1 MAINLLDDALV
12 VPTENNYPVVRSYR
26 FRIPN
31 FRPALLATHIIHP
44 LRTIA
49 PDELDRFLA
58 KGWRPTGQSIY
69 TSDYLRTDDDELH
82 GCLQIR
88 LPLDEFSFKKR
99 HRKILRQ
106 NGARF
111 RVEQE
116 EAGFPDAEILRVN
129 RLYMARH
136 PEKTREDL
144 EYNVVNDDGRK
155 VLNTRLLRVYD
166 GERLIAFSYFDLG
179 QRVIY
184 TKAGIYDPAYAS
196 YSPGLYTMLLE
207 VELALTRGSA
217 YYYPGYYSPTF
228 SAFDYKLQ
236 LGAME
241 YRDIATG
248 DWQKHHRD
256 ASEVPK
262 DPLVINRTK
271 LLDAQR
277 QFAASGLRTEFRE
290 YPSFTGRFRPT
301 RQGENQMLD
310 APLLLL
316 VGRPLPMEF
325 YYVLTYDNEGQ
336 RFRYDVVRT
345 ANLYD
350 MRVKLLSATGTPRFT
365 TPVVVHHRLL
375 ETADLPVILEK
386 ARERGPN

>member
-1 MAINLLDDALV
+1 M
-12 VPTENNYPVVRSYR
+12 
-26 FRIPN
+26 
-31 FRPALLATHIIHP
+31 ATHIIHP
-44 LRTIA
+44 LRNIA
-49 PDELDRFLA
+49 PDELDQFLA
-58 KGWRPTGQSIY
+58 RGWRPTGQSIY

-88 LPLDEFSFKKR
+88 MPLHDLSLKKR
-99 HRKILRQ
+99 HRKLLRQ
-106 NGARF
+106 NSRRF
-111 RVEQE
+111 RVEYE

-129 RLYMARH
+129 RLYMAGH

-155 VLNTRLLRVYD
+155 VLNTQLVRVYD
-166 GERLIAFSYFDLG
+166 EDRLVAFSYFDLG

-196 YSPGLYTMLLE
+196 HSLGIFTMLLE
-207 VELALTRGSA
+207 IELARSLNYA

-236 LGAME
+236 LGPME
-241 YRDIATG
+241 YREIATG
-248 DWQKHHRD
+248 LWLPHHRD
-256 ASEVPK
+256 SARRPA
-262 DPLVINRTK
+262 DPLALNRRK

-277 QFAASGLRTEFRE
+277 IFSAAGLRTEFRE

-325 YYVLTYDNEGQ
+325 YYVLTYDNETQ
-336 RFRYDVVRT
+336 VYRYDVVRT

-350 MRVKLLSATGTPRFT
+350 MRVKLLSAAGTPRFT

-375 ETADLPVILEK
+375 ETYNLATVLEK
-386 ARERGPN
+386 AKERGSK